1 MTINLLD
8 NSLKVDVFFET
19 RDKEFEDN
27 VCVRIAEDCPDDER
41 LFRAGET
48 NVYLTPQEACQLAEA
63 LQAAARCSL
72 EAQDE

>member
-1 MTINLLD
+1 MTIRLLD
-8 NSLKVDVFFET
+8 NSLKIDIFFEAK
-19 RDKEFEDN
+19 DKEFEDN

-63 LQAAARCSL
+63 LQAAARSSL
-72 EAQDE
+72 EVRDE